1 MKSEAC
7 FLNSKIGKPPARQI
21 KKKKIQ
27 AINMK
32 IAKVITTQ
40 KRWEQFCSH
49 KYDNLNS
56 LADKNYQDLLKKH
69 N

>member
-32 IAKVITTQ
+32 IAKVIITQ
-40 KRWEQFCSH
+40 KR
-49 KYDNLNS
+49 
-56 LADKNYQDLLKKH
+56 
-69 N
+69 